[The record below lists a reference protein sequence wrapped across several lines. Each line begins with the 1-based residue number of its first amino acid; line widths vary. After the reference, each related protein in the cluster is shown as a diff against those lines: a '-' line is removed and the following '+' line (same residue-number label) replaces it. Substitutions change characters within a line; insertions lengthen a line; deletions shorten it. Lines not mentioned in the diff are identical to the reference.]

1 MIEMKTKDKEELE
14 KTVSLLLNKAIS
26 AYIDSYI
33 YLTSYNQEISTNQHT
48 FVFRYSFY
56 AIQQRMIIAV
66 KKLLEPAKTD
76 KITMFSI
83 GKIIERPD
91 FCDNLYDKNGIK
103 YIYTDRLN
111 LIFKSVHAKRLQN
124 TRDIF
129 CHNLCNESKE
139 PVCYCKDFMNVLQ
152 ECLNILLDVREQVL
166 GLTDIN
172 FQQIKDLALKIAE
185 DYWSCIN
192 SGATETTLTQNELKL
207 YDKLVGNI
215 Q

>member
-1 MIEMKTKDKEELE
+1 MIEMKAKDKEELE
-14 KTVSLLLNKAIS
+14 KIVSILLNNSIS

-33 YLTSYNQEISTNQHT
+33 YLTSYNQEINTNQHT

-56 AIQQRMIIAV
+56 AIQQRLIISV

-111 LIFKSVHAKRLQN
+111 LIFNSVHAKRLKN

-192 SGATETTLTQNELKL
+192 SGATETALTLKELQL
-207 YDKLVGNI
+207 YDELVGNT

>member
-1 MIEMKTKDKEELE
+1 MIELKQKYRQELE
-14 KTVSLLLNKAIS
+14 KIVSELLNKAIS
-26 AYIDSYI
+26 AYIDSCI
-33 YLTSYNQEISTNQHT
+33 FLTSYNPEININQHA

-56 AIQQRMIIAV
+56 AIQQRLIIAV
-66 KKLLEPAKTD
+66 KKLVEPANVD

-91 FCDNLYDKNGIK
+91 FCEDLYDKNGIK
-103 YIYTDRLN
+103 YIYTDRLQK
-111 LIFKSVHAKRLQN
+111 IFRSKHTERLKN
-124 TRDIF
+124 TRNIL
-129 CHNLCNESKE
+129 CHNICNNDKE
-139 PVCYCKDFMNVLQ
+139 PMCYCKDFMNVLQ

-172 FQQIKDLALKIAE
+172 FQQIKDLALKMAK
-185 DYWSCIN
+185 DYWGCIN
-192 SGATETTLTQNELKL
+192 LGAKETTLTQNELKL

>member
-1 MIEMKTKDKEELE
+1 MIELKQEDKKELE
-14 KTVSLLLNKAIS
+14 QLVSVLLNKAIS
-26 AYIDSYI
+26 AYIDSCI
-33 YLTSYNQEISTNQHT
+33 YLTSYNPEVNTNQSA

-56 AIQQRMIIAV
+56 AIQQRLIIAV

-103 YIYTDRLN
+103 YIYTDRLHN
-111 LIFKSVHAKRLQN
+111 IFLSEHAERLKN
-124 TRDIF
+124 TRNIL
-129 CHNLCNESKE
+129 CHNICNNDKE

-172 FQQIKDLALKIAE
+172 FQQIKDLALKMAK
-185 DYWSCIN
+185 DYWGCIN
-192 SGATETTLTQNELKL
+192 LGAKETALTQNELKL